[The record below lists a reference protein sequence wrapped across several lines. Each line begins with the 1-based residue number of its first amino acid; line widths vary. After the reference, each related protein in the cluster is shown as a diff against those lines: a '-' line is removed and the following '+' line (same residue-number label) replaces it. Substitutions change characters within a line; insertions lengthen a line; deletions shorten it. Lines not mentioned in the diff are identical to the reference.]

1 MKTLILGPKTQIL
14 TFTLSERT
22 GLEILEKVEK
32 SWKMTEKSLF
42 GNPRDLLTIS
52 WFSKFF

>member
-1 MKTLILGPKTQIL
+1 MIRKTLILGQKTQNL
-14 TFTLSERT
+14 TFTLSERK

-32 SWKMTEKSLF
+32 SLKMTEKSLF

-52 WFSKFF
+52 